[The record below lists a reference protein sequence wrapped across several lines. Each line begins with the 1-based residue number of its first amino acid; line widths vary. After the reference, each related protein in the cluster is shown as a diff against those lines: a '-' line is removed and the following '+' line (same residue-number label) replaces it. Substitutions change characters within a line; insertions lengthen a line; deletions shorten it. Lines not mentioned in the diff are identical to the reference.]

1 LQARTNDRT
10 NEWKHS
16 HQNKNRRNKMLRKI
30 ATVSACALTSLPM
43 IVLSGSM
50 AFAAPAP
57 KVTVFNQGG
66 YVADYQVSYTVNG
79 KQRMTTANGLVV
91 GKKKTITL
99 PANSTSITVT
109 GQMKT
114 GLFWEPKRQI
124 FKQPANDGSCF
135 KTYGTIIKADWSTD
149 CTADF

>member
-1 LQARTNDRT
+1 
-10 NEWKHS
+10 
-16 HQNKNRRNKMLRKI
+16 MFRKI
-30 ATVSACALTSLPM
+30 AAVSSFALTSLPM
-43 IVLSGSM
+43 IALSGSM

-79 KQRMTTANGLVV
+79 KQKAATVNALVV
-91 GKKKTITL
+91 GKKQTIRL
-99 PANSTSITVT
+99 PANSTNITVI
-109 GQMKT
+109 GQMRT

-135 KTYGTIIKADWSTD
+135 KTYGTIIKSNWSTD

>member
-1 LQARTNDRT
+1 
-10 NEWKHS
+10 
-16 HQNKNRRNKMLRKI
+16 MFRKI
-30 ATVSACALTSLPM
+30 ATVSAFALTSLP
-43 IVLSGSM
+43 IIALSGSI

-79 KQRMTTANGLVV
+79 KQKMTKVNALVV
-91 GKKKTITL
+91 GKKKTIML
-99 PANSTSITVT
+99 PANSSDITVT
-109 GQMKT
+109 GQMQT

-124 FKQPANDGSCF
+124 FKQPASDGSCF
-135 KTYGTIIKADWSTD
+135 KTYGTIFKSDWSTD

>member
-1 LQARTNDRT
+1 
-10 NEWKHS
+10 
-16 HQNKNRRNKMLRKI
+16 
-30 ATVSACALTSLPM
+30 M
-43 IVLSGSM
+43 IVLSSSM

-79 KQRMTTANGLVV
+79 RQKITKVNALVV
-91 GKKKTITL
+91 GKKKTIVL
-99 PANSTSITVT
+99 PENSSDITVT
-109 GQMKT
+109 GQMQT

-124 FKQPANDGSCF
+124 FKQPASGGSCF
-135 KTYGTIIKADWSTD
+135 KTYGTIFKSDWSTD